1 MGISEK
7 MLERQLSEES
17 KMQEMKTKIKA
28 VAAAATGALLVGS
41 TLFAAGIAY
50 DLGDIPAPFI
60 EDGEWNN
67 VFVLGTGG
75 TSRSGLAQ
83 DLGAA
88 LGTAARW
95 GQQTVKIEEKEPT
108 GLTGVAKIKTMG
120 GNVKT
125 EDVALFA
132 ALSTEF
138 GATLDDNDIPSLFDD
153 EVSTDEGNKYDAH
166 EELVLG
172 TTMLDQNL
180 DDGVVGINIPSA
192 TLKYRFWIDDA
203 IEDVD
208 SDATLETADWT
219 DDDGTGKA
227 TLPILGN
234 DIVVKSW
241 TNTTFLVEG
250 GHLTLVKEGES
261 VTFDD
266 YTITVDIVSADSSNA
281 GITVKMGSSTVG
293 SEIIDK
299 DDTET
304 FGDVE
309 VKVENVIEAGDNRYA
324 QLRYGSDLSESLTA
338 DEEWPD
344 DDRWKIDFTYWTG
357 KGANFNFKPIL
368 QLNYDPEDE
377 DDIYD
382 NENLLGADEEMSL
395 LYGKMA
401 IKNKGFIVSTSADD
415 DELSV
420 KSEAKTGPF
429 NYGTTVNSAN
439 IITFDFPDGWEVY
452 DNGGAST
459 TRYHDKLY
467 IWQANQTSVMI
478 VAEDDDGTKTYYDM
492 IEFGVT
498 AGEPDVHAKPLAYGM
513 NDDTNVTLWYM
524 NSTVPYL
531 NVTVGDGLGNEE
543 NVAVSVN
550 IVNDAAGDFAR
561 IGQTVDGTADAVG
574 VRYKTAAG
582 AFTNLGTQEE
592 DYMTEWGV
600 IVDGDVGNNL
610 ENSDKVVMTVP
621 SEQQKVRVAIGDE
634 SETTVELEAGE
645 TYNDLEIEEITV
657 SGMIKQAADIVPVGF
672 DIWKL
677 DTEVTDPKANNLV
690 LWGGPTVNKWVK
702 ELGFDADYF
711 KDASGN
717 PVGII
722 ELVASA
728 FGGSNHALVVAGY
741 DAGNTRMAG
750 YVLTHYDQYD
760 LDGTKAVVMGT
771 SSSSLDV
778 STS

>member
-1 MGISEK
+1 MGISK
-7 MLERQLSEES
+7 MFERQLSEES

-108 GLTGVAKIKTMG
+108 GLTGVAKIKTVG
-120 GNVKT
+120 GNVKI
-125 EDVALFA
+125 EDVELFDQ
-132 ALSTEF
+132 LSVEF
-138 GATLDDNDIPSLFDD
+138 GATLDDNDVPSLYDD
-153 EVSTDEGNKYDAH
+153 EVATDEGNKYDAH

-172 TTMLDQNL
+172 TTRLDQNF
-180 DDGVVGINIPSA
+180 DDGVIGINIPSA
-192 TLKYRFWIDDA
+192 TLKYRFYIDDA
-203 IEDVD
+203 VEDAD
-208 SDATLETADWT
+208 EDALLEAADWT
-219 DDDGTGKA
+219 DTTDGTGKM

-234 DIVVKSW
+234 EIVVKSW

-266 YTITVDIVSADSSNA
+266 YTVTVDIVSADSTNA
-281 GITVKMGSSTVG
+281 GVTVKMGSSTVG

-299 DDTET
+299 GNSKT
-304 FGDVE
+304 FGDME
-309 VKVENVIEAGDNRYA
+309 VKVENVIESGDNRYA
-324 QLRYGSDLSESLTA
+324 QLRYGADLSESLTA

-344 DDRWKIDFTYWTG
+344 DDRWKIDFTWWTG
-357 KGANFNFKPIL
+357 KGANFYFKPIL
-368 QLNYDPEDE
+368 QLNYDPEDD

-382 NENLLGADEEMSL
+382 NENLLLAGEEMDL
-395 LYGKMA
+395 LYGKMS
-401 IKNKGFIVSTSADD
+401 IKNKGFIVPTSVD
-415 DELSV
+415 DELTV
-420 KSEAKTGPF
+420 KSEEKTGPF
-429 NYGTTVNSAN
+429 NEGTTVDSAN
-439 IITFDFPDGWEVY
+439 LITIDFPDNWEVY

-459 TRYHDKLY
+459 ERYYDKIHL
-467 IWQANQTSVMI
+467 WSVDPDTVTI
-478 VAEDDDGTKTYYDM
+478 SAEDDDGTRTYYDK
-492 IEFGVT
+492 IVFSAT
-498 AGEPDVHAKPLAYGM
+498 AGEPDVHALPIAYAS
-513 NDDTNVTLWYM
+513 NDDTNVTFWYM
-524 NSTVPYL
+524 NSTVPHI
-531 NVTVGDGLGNEE
+531 NVTVGDGVGVEE
-543 NVAVSVN
+543 NVGMTV
-550 IVNDAAGDFAR
+550 ILENDAVGDFAR
-561 IGQTVDGTADAVG
+561 LAQTVDGTADATG
-574 VRYKTAAG
+574 VRYKTVAG
-582 AFTNLGTQEE
+582 TFTNLGTQEE
-592 DYMTEWGV
+592 DYYTEWGV
-600 IVDGDVGNNL
+600 IVDGDIGNNI

-621 SEQQKVRVAIGDE
+621 GELQKVKVAIGDE

-645 TYNDLEIEEITV
+645 SYGDLEIEEITV
-657 SGMIKQAADIVPVGF
+657 SGLIKQAADIVPVGF

-702 ELGFDADYF
+702 ELGFDAGYF

-728 FGGSNHALVVAGY
+728 FGGSNHALVVAGF